1 MWGPLAWHLLHCI
14 TLTAPE
20 KPKRALYIQL
30 FSDLSHILPCVVCRE
45 HYKGHLKQIPID
57 KNCGSRKELALW
69 LFNLHNS
76 VNFKL
81 NKPIIPV
88 NKAIKLYIEDDKL
101 LFNRKKGFLFMDLI
115 AKKAGSVRSKKRFE
129 PYKRFFL
136 TMAKLFPCTVSRKK
150 LAQLCKVGK
159 VNQIENGVDL
169 KRWYIGMRDQWQK
182 ENMYKGCRRLVECE
196 LKNDHKSINYNLKL
210 AGKKYLIGF
219 DQKGIKPTKL
229 LGLEYVPKREGV
241 DIFGQFHKK
250 DGGTCKRKLLEEMD
264 KGIKLEKVKLTDVVN
279 IDLRGRGGEKFV
291 WLEM

>member
-1 MWGPLAWHLLHCI
+1 
-14 TLTAPE
+14 
-20 KPKRALYIQL
+20 
-30 FSDLSHILPCVVCRE
+30 
-45 HYKGHLKQIPID
+45 
-57 KNCGSRKELALW
+57 
-69 LFNLHNS
+69 
-76 VNFKL
+76 
-81 NKPIIPV
+81 
-88 NKAIKLYIEDDKL
+88 
-101 LFNRKKGFLFMDLI
+101 MDLI
-115 AKKAGSVRSKKRFE
+115 AKKASSVRSKRKFE

-150 LAQLCKVGK
+150 LVQLCKVGK

-264 KGIKLEKVKLTDVVN
+264 KGIKLEKAIN
-279 IDLRGRGGEKFV
+279 RC
-291 WLEM
+291 